1 MEDGLDIGLVEFL
14 RLKFICFF
22 SRLLDKFQIIV
33 IENAH
38 DTSPFPR
45 RNGADF
51 SGPILPYPPALCNG
65 GVGPGLKKAAGG
77 GIISLRF

>member
-45 RNGADF
+45 RTALIF
-51 SGPILPYPPALCNG
+51 LVPSYHIPPLFAT
-65 GVGPGLKKAAGG
+65 AAWVPA
-77 GIISLRF
+77 